1 MVDIWWQ
8 CINSNIPSSYVILS
22 TVLYMHRTCTK
33 SHGNCFDDFWSR
45 IIMTDWWLDWMF
57 HRDVQLYWRDNTSP
71 HELSSSA
78 DGSSAAETKPV
89 CVIVG
94 FLWLLNY
101 FLLTQSKRC
110 MFWQVSCR
118 VHMYCGK
125 RGSSYK
131 GCPSRVKL
139 EDIWICLVIDNEH
152 IAGALDFHVNWELP
166 VAFEN
171 NVCIHTYMH
180 QHIE

>member
-1 MVDIWWQ
+1 MVDTWWQ

-33 SHGNCFDDFWSR
+33 SHGNCFAVFWSR
-45 IIMTDWWLDWMF
+45 IIMTDGWLDWMF
-57 HRDVQLYWRDNTSP
+57 HRNAQLYWRDNTSP
-71 HELSSSA
+71 TRVEFICRCKFSCRNKAS
-78 DGSSAAETKPV
+78 V
-89 CVIVG
+89 CYCWI
-94 FLWLLNY
+94 LRLPNY
-101 FLLTQSKRC
+101 FLLNQSKRC
-110 MFWQVSCR
+110 MLWQVSCR

-152 IAGALDFHVNWELP
+152 MQVPWIFMSIGS
-166 VAFEN
+166 
-171 NVCIHTYMH
+171 C
-180 QHIE
+180 Q